1 MTPPSLRY
9 FELIWDF
16 FGSDAEETAA
26 HFHRH
31 LLQFFREQP
40 TLAEG
45 LVDDKVI
52 EVRPG
57 HSVVVCLLPE
67 TAARAV
73 SAALRPRRGGP
84 VTTEEVDE
92 RRDRATNKSADSSL

>member
-1 MTPPSLRY
+1 MTPSAPRY

-31 LLQFFREQP
+31 LLQFFQKQP
-40 TLAEG
+40 AIAEE
-45 LVDDKVI
+45 VIDDDVV
-52 EVRPG
+52 EVQRG
-57 HSVVVCLLPE
+57 HAVVVCLLPE
-67 TAARAV
+67 VEARAV

-84 VTTEEVDE
+84 VEAEEVDE
-92 RRDRATNKSADSSL
+92 RRARATNKDTGSSL

>member
-1 MTPPSLRY
+1 MTAASPRY

-16 FGSDAEETAA
+16 FGSDAGETAA

-31 LLQFFREQP
+31 LLQFFHEQP
-40 TLAEG
+40 SLAEG
-45 LVDDKVI
+45 LVDDKVV
-52 EVRPG
+52 EVRLG

-67 TAARAV
+67 AGARAV

-84 VTTEEVDE
+84 VEAEELAE
-92 RRDRATNKSADSSL
+92 RRAHATAEGTGSSL